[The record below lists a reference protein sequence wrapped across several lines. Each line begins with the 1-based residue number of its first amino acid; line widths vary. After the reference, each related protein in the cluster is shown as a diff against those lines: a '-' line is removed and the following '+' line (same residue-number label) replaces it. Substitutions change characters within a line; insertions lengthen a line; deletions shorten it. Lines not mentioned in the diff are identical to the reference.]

1 MGQGPLPGL
10 SAGVVLLVSGGYL
23 ALLFGIAALA
33 DRRAAAGRSVIA
45 SPWVY
50 ALSLGVYCSAWTYF
64 GSVGRAATGGIW
76 FLPIYLG
83 PTLAMLL
90 AWGVIR
96 RMVRISRTYRVTS
109 IADFVA
115 SRYGKSRG
123 LAALVTAITV
133 VGLLPYIALQLKA
146 VATAYRLLTEGT
158 APAGAVGWWQ
168 DGALL
173 VTLALAAF
181 TLAFGTRHHD
191 SAERHEGMVA
201 AIAVESVVKLVA
213 FLAVGAFVTWG
224 LFAGPADIWARAA
237 DLPGVTDLLRLGGGA
252 AGGFD
257 AAQWAALTLLAG
269 VSLLMLPRQFQMAVV
284 ECVDERHIRRAS
296 WAFPAYLLLINV
308 FVLPIALGG
317 LVYFGP
323 GGADPETFVL
333 SLPLAAGAPALALLA
348 YLGGLSAATGMLIV
362 ETLAIATMVC
372 NDLVMPALLARTRL
386 ATRAGGDLTP
396 LLLGIR
402 RVAIVAVL
410 LLGYLYFRVAGEAYA
425 LVSIGLISFAAVAQV
440 APALLGGLYWRDGTR
455 AGAMAGLAGGF
466 ALWVWTLMLPSVAK
480 SGWIGAGFLLDGPFG
495 ISLLAPERLLGLG
508 GLDPLTHALVWSLLV
523 NVALYVGVSLRG
535 EPSGRGASQAL
546 LFVDV
551 FERGGGEAPVFWRG
565 QARAEDLTALARRW
579 LGPARAEAVLEAH
592 RQETGALLPDARL
605 VDRIERELAG
615 VMGAASA
622 RVMVAAVVE
631 EEPLGP
637 RDVVEILDEASQVR
651 AYARA
656 LEETG
661 AELRAANEALKG
673 LDQLKD
679 DFISSVT
686 HELRTPLTSI
696 RALSELMLDTPD
708 MTDAERAEF
717 LRIIVAESE
726 RLGRLVNQVLDMA
739 KLEAGH
745 MDWAVV
751 EVDLRALVAA
761 AARASSELFRAR
773 GAVLAEDLP
782 PAVPVIRGDPDRLT
796 QVLLNLLSNA
806 AKFVPEGR
814 GRATVRLRE
823 EPEALVVEVTD
834 NGPGIA
840 EADQALVF
848 ERFRQAGD
856 SLSRPQGTGLG
867 LPISREIVEH
877 HGGGMW
883 LDSRPGGGATFGFRL
898 PKTPRGGQDNGHEG
912 ADRG

>member
-10 SAGVVLLVSGGYL
+10 PAGVVLLASAGYL
-23 ALLFGIAALA
+23 AVLFGIAALA

-45 SPWVY
+45 SPWIY

-90 AWGVIR
+90 AWGLIR
-96 RMVRISRTYRVTS
+96 KMVRISRTYRVTS

-123 LAALVTAITV
+123 LAALVTTITM

-158 APAGAVGWWQ
+158 APEGVVGWWQ

-181 TLAFGTRHHD
+181 TLAFGTRHLD

-201 AIAVESVVKLVA
+201 AIAVELVVKLVA

-224 LFAGPADIWARAA
+224 LFAGPSDIWARAA
-237 DLPGVTDLLRLGGGA
+237 DLPGVADLLRLDGGA

-257 AAQWAALTLLAG
+257 GAQWAALTLLSG

-284 ECVDERHIRRAS
+284 ECVDERHVRRAS
-296 WAFPAYLLLINV
+296 WAFPAYLLLINL

-317 LVYFGP
+317 LVHFGP

-333 SLPLAAGAPALALLA
+333 SLPLSAGVPALALLA

-362 ETLAIATMVC
+362 ETLAISTMVC

-386 ATRAGGDLTP
+386 ATRTSADLTP

-440 APALLGGLYWRDGTR
+440 APALLGGLYWRGGTR

-495 ISLLAPERLLGLG
+495 IALLAPERLLGLG

-535 EPSGRGASQAL
+535 APSGREASS
-546 LFVDV
+546 
-551 FERGGGEAPVFWRG
+551 GAPVCRCLRARRRRG
-565 QARAEDLTALARRW
+565 PGLLARAGAGRGPDRARPALAR
-579 LGPARAEAVLEAH
+579 
-592 RQETGALLPDARL
+592 
-605 VDRIERELAG
+605 
-615 VMGAASA
+615 
-622 RVMVAAVVE
+622 
-631 EEPLGP
+631 
-637 RDVVEILDEASQVR
+637 
-651 AYARA
+651 
-656 LEETG
+656 
-661 AELRAANEALKG
+661 
-673 LDQLKD
+673 
-679 DFISSVT
+679 
-686 HELRTPLTSI
+686 TS
-696 RALSELMLDTPD
+696 P
-708 MTDAERAEF
+708 
-717 LRIIVAESE
+717 
-726 RLGRLVNQVLDMA
+726 
-739 KLEAGH
+739 
-745 MDWAVV
+745 
-751 EVDLRALVAA
+751 
-761 AARASSELFRAR
+761 
-773 GAVLAEDLP
+773 
-782 PAVPVIRGDPDRLT
+782 
-796 QVLLNLLSNA
+796 
-806 AKFVPEGR
+806 GR
-814 GRATVRLRE
+814 GRARRTSPGDRGAPARRPARRPDRARACRGDGRGLR
-823 EPEALVVEVTD
+823 
-834 NGPGIA
+834 PG
-840 EADQALVF
+840 D
-848 ERFRQAGD
+848 
-856 SLSRPQGTGLG
+856 
-867 LPISREIVEH
+867 
-877 HGGGMW
+877 GGG
-883 LDSRPGGGATFGFRL
+883 RGGGGATRAARRAGDPRRGLAAARL
-898 PKTPRGGQDNGHEG
+898 CAGAGGDGGRAPRRERGAEG
-912 ADRG
+912 SRPAQGRLHLVGDA